1 MQSKLLHEADGA
13 RTFALVL
20 DTGDEAME
28 SLAAFADAE
37 DLDAADFTAIGAFSR
52 AVVAFFDLERKDYEP
67 IPIDEQVEVVSI
79 VGHVTREPGG
89 RNVHAHAVLGKR
101 DGTAVC
107 GHLLEGHVRPTLEVV
122 LTESPALLRRSKDP
136 ETGLALIDL
145 HASSG
150 P

>member
-1 MQSKLLHEADGA
+1 MQSKLLHESGVV

-20 DTGDEAME
+20 DSGDETMGC
-28 SLAAFADAE
+28 LAAFADEA

-52 AVVAFFDLERKDYEP
+52 ALVAYFDLERKDYEP
-67 IPIDEQVEVVSI
+67 IPVEEQVEVLSI

-101 DGTAVC
+101 DGTTVG

-122 LTESPALLRRSKDP
+122 LTESPAHLRRTKDE
-136 ETGLALIDL
+136 ETGLPLIDFR
-145 HASSG
+145 A
-150 P
+150 

>member
-1 MQSKLLHEADGA
+1 MQSKLLHESGVV

-20 DTGDEAME
+20 DSGDETMGC
-28 SLAAFADAE
+28 LAAFADEA

-52 AVVAFFDLERKDYEP
+52 ALVAYFDLERKDYEP
-67 IPIDEQVEVVSI
+67 IPVEEPVEVLSI

-101 DGTAVC
+101 DGTTVG

-122 LTESPALLRRSKDP
+122 LTESPAHLRRTKDE
-136 ETGLALIDL
+136 ETGLPLIDFR
-145 HASSG
+145 A
-150 P
+150 

>member
-1 MQSKLLHEADGA
+1 VESKLLHEAAGV

-20 DTGDEAME
+20 DTGDEAMG
-28 SLAAFADAE
+28 SLAAFADSE

-52 AVVAFFDLERKDYEP
+52 AVVAFFDLGAKEYEP
-67 IPIDEQVEVVSI
+67 IPVDEQVEVLSI

-101 DGTAVC
+101 DGTAVG
-107 GHLLEGHVRPTLEVV
+107 GHLLEGHVRPTLEIL
-122 LTESPALLRRSKDP
+122 LTESPAHLRRTKDP

-145 HASSG
+145 RA
-150 P
+150 